1 MVTDDG
7 QLLGVVSNYGGVAGA
22 GDDEEYLPGHLGS
35 IPRLHLTAPV
45 WLIRRM
51 TQEETPP

>member
-1 MVTDDG
+1 VVTDDG